1 MRILITGAN
10 GPAGRALGAQLAAS
24 DFTVIGA
31 DMDSTPNEYYTTIEK
46 VPAASDPL
54 MISRLAEIIREHH
67 IDVLIPTVSD
77 ELPAVAAAAGAEL
90 VDCTVMIGS
99 PDAVSTAHDKWLT
112 MQVLAEAGV
121 PVPRS
126 ALPSSFDDL
135 DAAFEA
141 LGRPLIAKPRIARG
155 GRGVSVVGN
164 HADLDFSALDDSW
177 VLQEFASGEEFAPM
191 VFNGNGENDLAVVV
205 RKTELKQGVVGN
217 AVSTERVAADDAE
230 DVQEIALAAVRAVG
244 LEYQADLD
252 IRRLS
257 DGQAVVLEINARFG
271 ANSRQAPEL
280 LSTVLRASSRALA
293 AIGGR
298 P

>member
-10 GPAGRALGAQLAAS
+10 GPAGRALGAQLASS

-31 DMDSTPNEYYTTIEK
+31 DMDSTANEYYAVIEK
-46 VPAASDPL
+46 VPAASDPS
-54 MISRLAEIIREHH
+54 MIGRLAEIIREHH

-77 ELPAVAAAAGAEL
+77 ELPAVAAAGAEL
-90 VDCTVMIGS
+90 AGCTVMIGS
-99 PDAVSTAHDKWLT
+99 PEAVSTAHDKWLT
-112 MQVLAEAGV
+112 MQVLAAAGV

-126 ALPSSFDDL
+126 ALPSSFENL

-141 LGRPLIAKPRIARG
+141 LGRPLIVKPRIARG
-155 GRGVSVVGN
+155 GRGVGVVGN
-164 HADLDFSALDDSW
+164 HSDLDFSALDDSW

-217 AVSTERVAADDAE
+217 AVSTERVAADEAV
-230 DVQEIALAAVRAVG
+230 DVQQIALDAVRAVG

-252 IRRLS
+252 IRRLAN
-257 DGQAVVLEINARFG
+257 GQPVVLEINARFG

-293 AIGGR
+293 AAGGR

>member
-1 MRILITGAN
+1 MRILFTGAN
-10 GPAGRALGAQLAAS
+10 GPAGRALGAQLASS

-31 DMDSTPNEYYTTIEK
+31 DMDSTANEYYAVIEK
-46 VPAASDPL
+46 VPAASDPS
-54 MISRLAEIIREHH
+54 MIGRLAEIIREHH

-77 ELPAVAAAAGAEL
+77 ELPAVAAAGAEL
-90 VDCTVMIGS
+90 AGCTVMIGS
-99 PDAVSTAHDKWLT
+99 PEAVSTAHDKWLT
-112 MQVLAEAGV
+112 MQVLAAAGV

-126 ALPSSFDDL
+126 ALPSSFENL

-141 LGRPLIAKPRIARG
+141 LGRPLIVKPRIARG
-155 GRGVSVVGN
+155 GRGVGVVGN
-164 HADLDFSALDDSW
+164 HSDLDFSALDDSW

-217 AVSTERVAADDAE
+217 AVSTERVAADEAV
-230 DVQEIALAAVRAVG
+230 DVQQIALDAVRAVG

-252 IRRLS
+252 IRRLAN
-257 DGQAVVLEINARFG
+257 GQPVVLEINARFG

-293 AIGGR
+293 AAGGR

>member
-10 GPAGRALGAQLAAS
+10 GPAGRALGAQLASS

-31 DMDSTPNEYYTTIEK
+31 DMDSTANEYYAVIEK
-46 VPAASDPL
+46 VPAASDPS
-54 MISRLAEIIREHH
+54 MIGRLAEIIREHH

-77 ELPAVAAAAGAEL
+77 ELPAVAAAGAEL
-90 VDCTVMIGS
+90 AGCTVMIGS
-99 PDAVSTAHDKWLT
+99 PEAVSTAHDKWLT
-112 MQVLAEAGV
+112 MQVLAAAGV

-126 ALPSSFDDL
+126 ALPSSFENL

-141 LGRPLIAKPRIARG
+141 LGRPLIVKPRIARG
-155 GRGVSVVGN
+155 GRGVGVVGN
-164 HADLDFSALDDSW
+164 HSDLDFSALDDSW

-217 AVSTERVAADDAE
+217 AVSTERVAADEAV
-230 DVQEIALAAVRAVG
+230 DVQQIALDAVRAVG

-252 IRRLS
+252 IRRLAN
-257 DGQAVVLEINARFG
+257 GQPVVLEINARFG

-293 AIGGR
+293 AVGGR

>member
-10 GPAGRALGAQLAAS
+10 GPAGRALGAQLASS

-31 DMDSTPNEYYTTIEK
+31 DMDSTANEYYAVIEK
-46 VPAASDPL
+46 VPAASDPS
-54 MISRLAEIIREHH
+54 MIGRLAEIIREHH

-77 ELPAVAAAAGAEL
+77 ELPAVAAAGAEL
-90 VDCTVMIGS
+90 AGCTVMIGS
-99 PDAVSTAHDKWLT
+99 PEAVSTAHDKWLT
-112 MQVLAEAGV
+112 MQVLAAAGV

-126 ALPSSFDDL
+126 ALPSSFENL
-135 DAAFEA
+135 DVAFEA
-141 LGRPLIAKPRIARG
+141 LGRPLIVKPRVARG
-155 GRGVSVVGN
+155 GRGVGVVGN
-164 HADLDFSALDDSW
+164 HSDLDFSALDDSW

-217 AVSTERVAADDAE
+217 AVSTERVAANEAV
-230 DVQEIALAAVRAVG
+230 DVQQIALDAVRAVG

-252 IRRLS
+252 IRRLAN
-257 DGQAVVLEINARFG
+257 GQPVVLEINARFG

-293 AIGGR
+293 AVGGR

>member
-10 GPAGRALGAQLAAS
+10 GPAGRALGAQLASS

-31 DMDSTPNEYYTTIEK
+31 DMDSTANEYYAAIEK
-46 VPAASDPL
+46 VPAASDPS
-54 MISRLAEIIREHH
+54 MIGRLAEIIREHH

-77 ELPAVAAAAGAEL
+77 ELPAVAAAGAEL
-90 VDCTVMIGS
+90 AGCTVMIGS
-99 PDAVSTAHDKWLT
+99 PEAVSTAHDKWLT
-112 MQVLAEAGV
+112 MQVLAAAGV

-126 ALPSSFDDL
+126 ALPSSFENL

-141 LGRPLIAKPRIARG
+141 LGRPLIVKPRVARG
-155 GRGVSVVGN
+155 GRGVGVVGN
-164 HADLDFSALDDSW
+164 HSDLDFSALDDSW

-217 AVSTERVAADDAE
+217 AVSTERVAADEAV
-230 DVQEIALAAVRAVG
+230 DVQRIALAAVRAVG

-252 IRRLS
+252 IRRLAN
-257 DGQAVVLEINARFG
+257 GQPVVLEINARFG

-293 AIGGR
+293 AVGGR

>member
-10 GPAGRALGAQLAAS
+10 GPAGRALGAQLASS

-31 DMDSTPNEYYTTIEK
+31 DMDSTANEYYAAIEK
-46 VPAASDPL
+46 VPAASDPS
-54 MISRLAEIIREHH
+54 MIGRLAEIIREHH

-77 ELPAVAAAAGAEL
+77 ELPAVAAAGAEL
-90 VDCTVMIGS
+90 AGCTVMIGS
-99 PDAVSTAHDKWLT
+99 PEAVSTAHDKWLT
-112 MQVLAEAGV
+112 MQVLAAAGV

-126 ALPSSFDDL
+126 ALPSSFENL

-141 LGRPLIAKPRIARG
+141 LGRPLIVKPRIARG
-155 GRGVSVVGN
+155 GRGVGVVGN
-164 HADLDFSALDDSW
+164 HSDLDFSALDDSW

-217 AVSTERVAADDAE
+217 AVSTERVAADEAV
-230 DVQEIALAAVRAVG
+230 DVQRIALAAVRAVG

-252 IRRLS
+252 IRRLAN
-257 DGQAVVLEINARFG
+257 GQPVVLEINARFG
-271 ANSRQAPEL
+271 GNSRQAPEL

-293 AIGGR
+293 AVGGR

>member
-1 MRILITGAN
+1 MRILITGVN
-10 GPAGRALGAQLAAS
+10 GPAGRALGAQLASS

-31 DMDSTPNEYYTTIEK
+31 DMDSTANEYYAVIEK
-46 VPAASDPL
+46 VPAASDPS
-54 MISRLAEIIREHH
+54 MIGRLAEIIREHH

-77 ELPAVAAAAGAEL
+77 ELPAVAAAGAEL
-90 VDCTVMIGS
+90 AGCTVMIGS
-99 PDAVSTAHDKWLT
+99 PEAVSTAHDKWLT
-112 MQVLAEAGV
+112 MQVLAAAGV

-126 ALPSSFDDL
+126 ALPSSFENL

-141 LGRPLIAKPRIARG
+141 LGRPLIVKPRVARG
-155 GRGVSVVGN
+155 GRGVGVVGN
-164 HADLDFSALDDSW
+164 HSDLDFSALDDSW

-217 AVSTERVAADDAE
+217 AVSTERVAADEAV
-230 DVQEIALAAVRAVG
+230 DVQQIALDAVRAVG

-252 IRRLS
+252 IRRLAN
-257 DGQAVVLEINARFG
+257 GQPVVLEINARFG

-293 AIGGR
+293 AVGGR

>member
-10 GPAGRALGAQLAAS
+10 GPAGRALGAQLASS

-31 DMDSTPNEYYTTIEK
+31 DMDSTANEYYAVIEK
-46 VPAASDPL
+46 VPAASDPS
-54 MISRLAEIIREHH
+54 MIGRLAEIIREHH

-77 ELPAVAAAAGAEL
+77 ELPAVAAAGAEL
-90 VDCTVMIGS
+90 AGCTVMIGS
-99 PDAVSTAHDKWLT
+99 PEAVSTAHDKWLT
-112 MQVLAEAGV
+112 MQVLAAAGV

-126 ALPSSFDDL
+126 ALPSSFENL

-141 LGRPLIAKPRIARG
+141 LGRPLIVKPRVARG
-155 GRGVSVVGN
+155 GRGVGVVGN
-164 HADLDFSALDDSW
+164 HSDLDFSALDDSW

-217 AVSTERVAADDAE
+217 AVSTERVAADEAV
-230 DVQEIALAAVRAVG
+230 DVQQIALDAVRAVG

-252 IRRLS
+252 IRRLAN
-257 DGQAVVLEINARFG
+257 GQPVVLEINARFG

-293 AIGGR
+293 AVGGR

>member
-10 GPAGRALGAQLAAS
+10 GPAGRALGAQLASS

-31 DMDSTPNEYYTTIEK
+31 DMDSPANEYYAVIEK
-46 VPAASDPL
+46 VPAASDPS
-54 MISRLAEIIREHH
+54 MIGRLAEIIREHH

-77 ELPAVAAAAGAEL
+77 ELPAVAAAGAEL
-90 VDCTVMIGS
+90 AGCTVMIGS
-99 PDAVSTAHDKWLT
+99 PEAVSTAHDKWLT
-112 MQVLAEAGV
+112 MQVLAAAGV

-126 ALPSSFDDL
+126 ALPSSFENL

-141 LGRPLIAKPRIARG
+141 LGRPLIVKPRIARG
-155 GRGVSVVGN
+155 GRGVGVVGN
-164 HADLDFSALDDSW
+164 HSDLDFSALDDSW

-217 AVSTERVAADDAE
+217 AVSTERVAADEAV
-230 DVQEIALAAVRAVG
+230 DVQQIALDAVRAVG

-252 IRRLS
+252 IRRLAN
-257 DGQAVVLEINARFG
+257 GQPVVLEINARFG

-293 AIGGR
+293 AAGGR